1 MGHFV
6 TPVEPASNFLAFGN
20 WRRSGAEKRGCSQS
34 QEGQDLSAAA
44 AAEQLIFK
52 TSTEKQ
58 TVYLTNKDLTKD
70 SERFSPWLHSA
81 WRTTGPILIR

>member
-6 TPVEPASNFLAFGN
+6 TVRGTCIKFLGLRQ
-20 WRRSGAEKRGCSQS
+20 WTSQWGGEEGLRPQS
-34 QEGQDLSAAA
+34 QEGPDLSAAA

-58 TVYLTNKDLTKD
+58 TVHLTNKDLTKD
-70 SERFSPWLHSA
+70 SERFSPWLHSV
-81 WRTTGPILIR
+81 WRTTGPIR